1 MLKCVEY
8 GCPIIVLIIIAVL
21 KISVDDTVK
30 LERIKRIIVETSI
43 DIMSL
48 AISFVISFIIAIVN
62 QINFE
67 NMSEM
72 LATGFIC
79 FVVYIILLIFTV
91 LSSKFFIRKYSET
104 EKTLHLIL
112 GVAIGYL
119 IAIPSLYHSIEL
131 LQSLGG
137 V

>member
-1 MLKCVEY
+1 MKCVEY
-8 GCPIIVLIIIAVL
+8 VCPIIVLIIIAVL

-30 LERIKRIIVETSI
+30 LERIKRIIVEASV

-48 AISFVISFIIAIVN
+48 AISFVISFIIAIAN
-62 QINFE
+62 QSAAE
-67 NMSEM
+67 NISDK

-79 FVVYIILLIFTV
+79 FVLYILFLILTV
-91 LSSKFFIRKYSET
+91 LFSKFFIRKYSEA
-104 EKTLHLIL
+104 EKAIYLIL
-112 GVAIGYL
+112 GVVIGYL
-119 IAIPSLYHSIEL
+119 IAVPCLHHSIVL